1 MLYFDRCFYGL
12 CFSLF
17 FFFNFWPIYIYFI
30 WSTFWLSY
38 GSAGKESAFNMG
50 DLGLIPG
57 LGRSPREGKGYSL
70 QCSGLEN
77 SMGLQRIWHDW
88 TTLTFHFHSKYI
100 SYRKPVVRYCF
111 LMNSHNLCLFI
122 VFKTCTVK
130 IINIVGSISSILVF
144 IFYPFYLF
152 FIFSPLFFLP
162 YLALLEQFYSL
173 SLWFLGF
180 SSLSIWI
187 TLLIKIIS
195 GFCKIYN
202 TLLLL
207 IYVHFQ
213 ITLCHTMGI
222 ATTSQK
228 SFPNSSFSFLLS
240 LLSFISV
247 TYSL

>member
-1 MLYFDRCFYGL
+1 MCVPFL
-12 CFSLF
+12 SLIIIL
-17 FFFNFWPIYIYFI
+17 PMKSA
-30 WSTFWLSY
+30 WSKIINNYPSFFWLVLKRY
-38 GSAGKESAFNMG
+38 DFIHLFTFN
-50 DLGLIPG
+50 LYVFLY
-57 LGRSPREGKGYSL
+57 L
-70 QCSGLEN
+70 
-77 SMGLQRIWHDW
+77 
-88 TTLTFHFHSKYI
+88 KYI